1 MIRLIGADGVHHP
14 LSGYRR
20 LHIKHKLDGC
30 DTLTFYLDTAHEQY
44 PLIAEECRILAA
56 DNSWLVKKIDDDRIT
71 CELDFDFL
79 KGRFYRDYK
88 SETRLL
94 TQVLAQHLP
103 DGWTIENGNV
113 STIRRSISFDYCTD
127 YDVVYQCMHTY
138 GVYFVWHIPEKRV
151 VVHNPDMEVP
161 TGEYLTTELNLKAL
175 SFKGSTSDFATR
187 MYAYGADG
195 MTMEDAIV
203 DGRRYG
209 LQYVDDN
216 TYSDK
221 VVVAYWADERYTV
234 PENLYADTKA
244 KLAAMANPVRSYSC
258 DAEDLAARDP
268 RYSFLDFA
276 MHKVITLIDRDRGV
290 RVNHQIV
297 EYDEYPDGEDD
308 NKITLASVPATI
320 KTRTARI
327 AEQTTEEIAQ
337 SSNYLESRINMATA
351 MLTGVFG
358 GHVYSDGSEIFIM
371 DTADPNTAQVVW
383 RWNINGFGKSST
395 GIQGPY
401 TTAMTFDDTFI
412 TSLIEGV
419 VIRGEYIIANSIA
432 ANKLV
437 IGDVAE
443 ELGEE
448 GTLALSSEAIRG
460 VAVYYAL
467 SAYSTVETPGEAPE
481 DISDNDWST
490 VAPDWTQGMYMW
502 QKTVTTYADG
512 NTSESFPTCI
522 SGAVGQD
529 GVGVESVEVSYAL
542 TTTNTV
548 PVSGWQPSMPSV
560 EPGKY
565 LWQRTVT
572 IYEDQTTSTSYLASY
587 FGEDGDD
594 GTPGDSYYVHF
605 AYSTSADGSENFST
619 TTFTGAVY
627 IGVCTDTT
635 RQDPQTYTSYAWS
648 KIKGEDG
655 TNGRGISSVVEYYLA
670 TTESSGVT
678 RAHAGW
684 TNAVQHVSSAAPYL
698 WNYEH
703 VNYTDG
709 TSYDTDPALIGNWSE
724 DGDDGRGI
732 ANVVEHYLASALDS
746 GVTTETPGWTTTVQ
760 TITPALRYLWN
771 YEVVTYTDGTSA
783 VFGPAIIGVYG
794 VTGRG
799 VVRITN
805 YYLATASDAL
815 AIRAEDYG
823 DGDIEIITDEFE
835 AIDDGDGNIT
845 IPENGRLTVTDEGV
859 GEIEMES
866 AGISPDTPGWS
877 EDVTTQTID
886 ATKPYLWNYEEIEYS
901 DGTIETTTP
910 FIIATYTQDGRGIV
924 SITEYYLVSD
934 QETGV
939 TISGN
944 TWYTVPQISST
955 AYPYIWNYEAIV
967 FTDSDTPVCTT
978 PRVIGVHGATGP
990 QGPQGEQ
997 GIQGPAGADG
1007 DTTYFH
1013 IKYSAVA
1020 NPAASDMTETPSTYI
1035 GTYVDTTALDS
1046 SDPADYTWARFQGLQ
1061 GEQGEQGIPGTDGT
1075 DGTTYY
1081 LHIKYSDD
1089 GGQTFTG
1096 NSGEEVGEYMGTCVD
1111 TTQADPT
1118 TVASYTWAK
1127 IKGEDGRGVSGITEY
1142 YAKSSDS
1149 TTAPVT
1155 GWSTAVPTLD
1165 ATDKFL
1171 WNYET
1176 IHYTDGTSP
1185 STTPAV
1191 IGVFGADGAAG
1202 RSITGVT
1209 EHYLATS
1216 ASSGVTKNTS
1226 GWTTSIQTIDA
1237 TNKYLWNYE
1246 TISYSSGNPTDTTP
1260 VIIGTY
1266 GEKGDT
1272 GDSGPQ
1278 GVGVTSVVEEYILST
1293 SNTTAPS
1300 GSAAGWSETCPAW
1313 ESGKYIWIRV
1323 KTTLTNGTVTTSA
1336 PTLANALNSANS
1348 TAYSRAQVYYQT
1360 DAPSNPKTNDVW
1372 YKIAY
1377 SGSAVPTNSNSPA
1390 SSWTTNALKAAHLGD
1405 LYYCSGNGYYYTYAS
1420 TASGYTWVIAQSSD
1434 GSGLDRMYVYVNG
1447 SWVQHK
1453 TGTTSITDGAI
1464 TTDLLAA
1471 QAVTAAKVQTNSLTV
1486 NCFAQSVQSSLATAD
1501 AVASMVNYTFNASGM
1516 HVTVGGTE
1524 MITLGSDGSLYA
1536 GNATLTGSLTTNAD
1550 GNGSTAFLYQY
1561 GLRFDNGLKQ
1571 GTLAVHPYLGVGSDY
1586 GLAFLVSRTSS
1597 VMGTEA
1603 MKHLSIGIANAGD
1616 SGYVAGYVLNNGL
1629 NPDGYTERNLM
1640 YGGLRIDGVLYDPT
1654 LLRNF
1659 YTSRPSTAD
1668 MPITGSGGMSKFL
1681 ATSSMSAKPGG
1692 CDAHILHMFWDNLG
1706 GWDSQLAV
1714 TNGDDPHVY
1723 IRGQNSGTWG
1733 VWRAVL
1739 DSGNYS
1745 TYALPRTGGY
1755 IGNASTVWIRETD
1768 DNRGNI
1774 QIFKPGSSGNV
1785 LAINLYANQGNAGG
1799 EIDLHDYTGTRKVAI
1814 YAGSDQIGRVRTYS
1828 ADGYSYTAVQPN
1840 GIWLGYNTL
1849 TQTNEGP
1856 LYCGS
1861 IGASGALTVA
1871 GAATF
1876 NGGLTV
1882 PTGQTLTA
1890 RTAKLGQYGSDM
1902 TNAYWQS
1909 ITINGTSYTVLI
1921 RYGG

>member
-56 DNSWLVKKIDDDRIT
+56 GNSWLVKKIDDDRIT
-71 CELDFDFL
+71 CELNFDFL
-79 KGRFYRDYK
+79 KGRFYRNYK

-94 TQVLAQHLP
+94 TQVLAAHLP
-103 DGWTIENGNV
+103 DGWTVENGNV

-187 MYAYGADG
+187 IYAYGADG
-195 MTMEDAIV
+195 MTMESAIV
-203 DGRRYG
+203 DGTAYG
-209 LQYVDDN
+209 LQYIDDN

-234 PENLYADTKA
+234 PENLYADAKA
-244 KLAAMANPVRSYSC
+244 KLAVMANPVRSYSC
-258 DAEDLAARDP
+258 DAEDLAARDS

-276 MHKVITLIDRDRGV
+276 MHKVITLIDRDRGI

-308 NKITLASVPATI
+308 NKITLSSVPATI

-358 GHVYSDGSEIFIM
+358 GHVYSNGSEIFIM

-412 TSLIEGV
+412 TSLINAV
-419 VIRGEYIIANSIA
+419 VIRGEYIVANSIA

-448 GTLALSSEAIRG
+448 GTLALSSEAIRS

-467 SAYSTVETPGEAPE
+467 SSYNTVETPGAAPS
-481 DISDNDWST
+481 DIGTNDWST
-490 VAPDWTQGMYMW
+490 VAPDWTQGKYMW

-512 NTSESFPTCI
+512 STSASFPTCI
-522 SGAVGQD
+522 SGAAGQD
-529 GVGVESVEVSYAL
+529 GVGIESVVISYAL
-542 TTTNTV
+542 TTSNTV
-548 PVSGWQPSMPSV
+548 PATGWQQTMPSV

-572 IYEDQTTSTSYLASY
+572 TYEDQTTSTSYLASY

-619 TTFTGAVY
+619 TTFSGAVY
-627 IGVCTDTT
+627 IGVCTNTT
-635 RQDPQTYTSYAWS
+635 QQDPQTYTSYAWS

-684 TNAVQHVSSAAPYL
+684 TSAVQHVSASAPYL
-698 WNYEH
+698 WNYER

-709 TSYDTDPALIGNWSE
+709 TYYETDPALIGNWSD
-724 DGDDGRGI
+724 DGSDGRGI
-732 ANVVEHYLASALDS
+732 SNVTEYYLASALDS

-760 TITPALRYLWN
+760 TISASLRFLWN

-783 VFGPAIIGVYG
+783 VFGPVIIGVYG
-794 VTGRG
+794 ISGRG

-815 AIRAEDYG
+815 AIRAVDSG
-823 DGDIEIITDEFE
+823 DGDVEILTDEFE

-845 IPENGRLTVTDEGV
+845 IPSNDRLTVADEGV
-859 GEIEMES
+859 GEIVMDS
-866 AGISPDTPGWS
+866 GGISPDTPGWS
-877 EDVTTQTID
+877 DDVTTQTID

-934 QETGV
+934 QETGI

-978 PRVIGVHGATGP
+978 PRVIGVHGETGP
-990 QGPQGEQ
+990 
-997 GIQGPAGADG
+997 
-1007 DTTYFH
+1007 
-1013 IKYSAVA
+1013 
-1020 NPAASDMTETPSTYI
+1020 
-1035 GTYVDTTALDS
+1035 
-1046 SDPADYTWARFQGLQ
+1046 
-1061 GEQGEQGIPGTDGT
+1061 
-1075 DGTTYY
+1075 
-1081 LHIKYSDD
+1081 
-1089 GGQTFTG
+1089 
-1096 NSGEEVGEYMGTCVD
+1096 
-1111 TTQADPT
+1111 
-1118 TVASYTWAK
+1118 
-1127 IKGEDGRGVSGITEY
+1127 KGEDGRGISSVTEY
-1142 YAKSSDS
+1142 YAKSSSS

-1155 GWSTAVPTLD
+1155 GWNTSPPALD
-1165 ATDKFL
+1165 ATDKYL

-1176 IHYTDGTSP
+1176 IAYTDGTSP

-1209 EHYLATS
+1209 EYYLATS
-1216 ASSGVTKNTS
+1216 ASSGVTRGTS
-1226 GWTTSIQTIDA
+1226 GWTTTIQTIDA

-1246 TISYSSGNPTDTTP
+1246 AISYSSGNDTYTDP

-1266 GEKGDT
+1266 GDKGDT
-1272 GDSGPQ
+1272 GATGPTGPQ
-1278 GVGVTSVVEEYILST
+1278 GVGVTSVVEEYLLST
-1293 SNTTAPS
+1293 SNTS
-1300 GSAAGWSETCPAW
+1300 VSASDPNWSETCPAW

-1323 KTTLTNGTVTTSA
+1323 KTTLTTGTVTTST

-1348 TAYSRAQVYYQT
+1348 TAYDRTQVYYQT

-1420 TASGYTWVIAQSSD
+1420 TASGYAWVIAQSSD

-1447 SWVQHK
+1447 AWVQHK

-1471 QAVTAAKVQTNSLTV
+1471 GAVTAAKVQTNSLTV

-1516 HVTVGGTE
+1516 HVTVNNTE
-1524 MITLGSDGSLYA
+1524 MITLGSNGSLYA

-1550 GNGSTAFLYQY
+1550 GNGSTAFLNAN
-1561 GLRFDNGLKQ
+1561 GLRFTNDSR
-1571 GTLAVHPYLGVGSDY
+1571 LAQVHMVPYLGVGSDY
-1586 GLAFLVSRTSS
+1586 GVGILVSRASEIY
-1597 VMGTEA
+1597 GTA
-1603 MKHLSIGIANAGD
+1603 AVKHVSIGIMNAGD
-1616 SGYVAGYVLNNGL
+1616 SGYVPGYVLNNGL
-1629 NPDGYTERNLM
+1629 NPDSYTERNLM
-1640 YGGLRIDGVLYDPT
+1640 YGGLRVDGVLYDPK
-1654 LLRNF
+1654 LLNNL
-1659 YTSRPSTAD
+1659 YTSSTRPSTAD
-1668 MPITGSGGMSKFL
+1668 ITATGSGGLSKFL
-1681 ATSSMSAKPGG
+1681 ATSSMTTRPGNVDG
-1692 CDAHILHMFWDNLG
+1692 HILHMFWDNTG
-1706 GWDSQLAV
+1706 GYDSQLALSV
-1714 TNGDDPHVY
+1714 GTAPHIR
-1723 IRGQNSGTWG
+1723 IRGSSAGTWG
-1733 VWRAVL
+1733 SWYTVM
-1739 DSGNYS
+1739 DSNNVGS
-1745 TYALPRTGGY
+1745 YALLRTGGY
-1755 IGNASTVWIRETD
+1755 IGNGSTVYLRETD

-1774 QIFKPGSSGNV
+1774 QIFSVGTNSNILG
-1785 LAINLYANQGNAGG
+1785 INLYGLSGGGG
-1799 EIDLHDYTGTRKVAI
+1799 EIDVCDANGAARVQIWHNNNNGYLRVKTSTGVYTRLTGTSINVGYDGTSQYSQVA
-1814 YAGSDQIGRVRTYS
+1814 QTQLLV
-1828 ADGYSYTAVQPN
+1828 GYSPSTSQAT
-1840 GIWLGYNTL
+1840 GS
-1849 TQTNEGP
+1849 
-1856 LYCGS
+1856 LYCGA
-1861 IGASGALTVA
+1861 ITARGAVTV
-1871 GAATF
+1871 
-1876 NGGLTV
+1876 V
-1882 PTGQTLTA
+1882 TGNYLTA
-1890 RTAKLGQYGSDM
+1890 QNAKLGIYGSDF
-1902 TNAYWQS
+1902 TNAYWVTGV
-1909 ITINGTSYTVLI
+1909 TINGTTYTILA